1 MVAKYRS
8 GSSLVLR
15 QWLVSGVLALAI
27 AAPIMTASATEAAGT
42 GQLLQDPVAVA
53 VARQE
58 IEYLRRHYARATDL
72 IGQNTPASIAE
83 GRAIYHRIFTPD
95 AEITV
100 TIKGQETLSSK
111 GPDEWVQVVV
121 GALSTSFTATQHLI
135 GTQIVDIKSLPAEG
149 ASATGEASM
158 TSYLQA
164 WHDGKDIVDMF
175 MGTYTDQVRYT
186 PQAGWQIY
194 RMNLDQTAHEVRK
207 R

>member
-1 MVAKYRS
+1 MLAKYRS

-15 QWLVSGVLALAI
+15 QWLVLIILAAVCIGLALSAN
-27 AAPIMTASATEAAGT
+27 ATEAAAT
-42 GQLLQDPVAVA
+42 VQNPMAIA
-53 VARQE
+53 AARQE